1 MISTTSVAA
10 ARLDCSPVRAAGLLG
25 ELAGVRVDEQAGVAW
40 IVDPGLAVAVR
51 DAFAGEGQLRPV
63 QQMHAGGLPRP
74 VRHPAVAGGRG
85 RSARG
90 AAGGR

>member
-1 MISTTSVAA
+1 
-10 ARLDCSPVRAAGLLG
+10 
-25 ELAGVRVDEQAGVAW
+25 
-40 IVDPGLAVAVR
+40 
-51 DAFAGEGQLRPV
+51 V